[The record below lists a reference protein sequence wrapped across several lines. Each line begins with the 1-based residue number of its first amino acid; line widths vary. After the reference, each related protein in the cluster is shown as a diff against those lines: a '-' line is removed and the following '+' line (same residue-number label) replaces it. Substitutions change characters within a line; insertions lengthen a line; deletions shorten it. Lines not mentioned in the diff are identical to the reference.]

1 MEKKTESVYA
11 VMQAIL
17 AKLTAQSESSTTKA
31 LLAALRHSAGK
42 PLGNVPSVWPLLFA
56 HMPES
61 FLSNRGQETKEER
74 AIFAVLQLYA
84 MQKQGT
90 RGREITGKEK
100 NIGEA
105 LRQIRTKDNDQAL
118 DRRFVSALT
127 AQGFDE
133 FLYRLRQLMKLAK
146 SRGAVPV
153 DFARLA
159 EDLYWYQCG
168 GAERI
173 RLRWAESYYRDGK
186 KHEESLYL
194 QGGNTHE

>member
-1 MEKKTESVYA
+1 
-11 VMQAIL
+11 
-17 AKLTAQSESSTTKA
+17 
-31 LLAALRHSAGK
+31 
-42 PLGNVPSVWPLLFA
+42 
-56 HMPES
+56 
-61 FLSNRGQETKEER
+61 
-74 AIFAVLQLYA
+74 

-105 LRQIRTKDNDQAL
+105 LRQIKTKDNDQAL
-118 DRRFVSALT
+118 DRRFVSAMS

-133 FLYRLRQLMKLAK
+133 FIYSLRQLMKLAK

-173 RLRWAESYYRDGK
+173 RLRWAESYYR
-186 KHEESLYL
+186 EEK
-194 QGGNTHE
+194 NHK